1 MTGAEA
7 EDQESAARE
16 VVEVRSRVEGRA
28 RGAKQELVVEPD
40 GSAEP
45 GQAPTQPQEAGL
57 G

>member
-1 MTGAEA
+1 
-7 EDQESAARE
+7 
-16 VVEVRSRVEGRA
+16 VEVGSRVEGRA